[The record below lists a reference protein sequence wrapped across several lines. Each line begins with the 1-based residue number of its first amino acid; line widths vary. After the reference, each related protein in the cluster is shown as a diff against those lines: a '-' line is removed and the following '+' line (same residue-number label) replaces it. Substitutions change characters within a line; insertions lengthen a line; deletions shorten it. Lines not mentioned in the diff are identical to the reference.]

1 VPQESAAGAHA
12 LAPSGRQHDSG
23 ARPGAWAVGFSFAE
37 KLVVLGA
44 RLRNESAAQ
53 KSSRGFPVCSS
64 SRPSGAQG
72 APFRELVFMSARQ
85 KRPKIAVDQCLSIL
99 FRNTRDLELQLFE
112 LNKLRYQVGQAELS
126 ARNRT
131 GRTPEPAGQTPHQ
144 RPS

>member
-1 VPQESAAGAHA
+1 MPQESAAGAHVM
-12 LAPSGRQHDSG
+12 APIGRQHDSG
-23 ARPGAWAVGFSFAE
+23 ARPGAWAVGFSFTE

-53 KSSRGFPVCSS
+53 ESGLPVCSS

-85 KRPKIAVDQCLSIL
+85 KRPKTAVDQCLSIL

-112 LNKLRYQVGQAELS
+112 LNKLRYQVRQAELL
-126 ARNRT
+126 ARNRARSHS
-131 GRTPEPAGQTPHQ
+131 GARRPNPDQ